1 MKIQGAKVL
10 LTDANGGIGRAFV
23 DELLRRGISKLYAGA
38 ASFAL
43 ALILIGIKTG
53 YAQSAPTP
61 TPTTKILAI
70 GTINPGVDLAK
81 VNAILPGEAKAT
93 VNLYLEGKIDQWYS
107 LQDRKG
113 VAFILNVTNPA
124 AAHEMLEKLPLGQA
138 HMMSFELIP
147 LGPLNPLRTLL
158 AITPARDSSQR

>member
-1 MKIQGAKVL
+1 MKIQGSKVL
-10 LTDANGGIGRAFV
+10 LTGANGGIGRAFV
-23 DELLRRGISKLYAGA
+23 DELRRRGISKLYAGA
-38 ASFAL
+38 ASLAL

-147 LGPLNPLRTLL
+147 LGPLNPLRKLPGMS
-158 AITPARDSSQR
+158 AQPQ